1 MVKKGDGPKM
11 WRDETIEKSWQVLNE
26 LRNLADFVLIGGW
39 AVYLWTHK
47 LKSRDIDLC
56 INQENFYKLQQELL
70 QRNHAVKRNIRLK
83 KYEAIIDTVEVDIY
97 TPFLSKLIVPCLDI
111 LDNKLYSLI
120 ENLKA
125 AQPEALLLL
134 KAQAAQQRWHSEKGA
149 KDRTDILSLLQ
160 HADIK
165 QDTLKQML
173 KKYDPQNTLKNIIK
187 RTITESRTEYKYLN
201 LTYEKHGVQLRR
213 NFKNL

>member
-1 MVKKGDGPKM
+1 M
-11 WRDETIEKSWQVLNE
+11 WREETTEKSWQVLNE
-26 LRNLADFVLIGGW
+26 LRNLADFILIGGW
-39 AVYLWTHK
+39 AVYLWTKK

-70 QRNHAVKRNIRLK
+70 QRNHAVKRNPRLMK
-83 KYEAIIDTVEVDIY
+83 FEAIIDTVEVDIY

-111 LDNKLYSLI
+111 INNKLYSSI
-120 ENLKA
+120 ELFQV

-149 KDRTDILSLLQ
+149 KDRTDIISLLK

-165 QDTLKQML
+165 HDILKQML
-173 KKYDPQNTLKNIIK
+173 KKYDPQNTLKNTIK
-187 RTITESRTEYKYLN
+187 RTITESRTEYKYLD
-201 LTYEKHGVQLRR
+201 LTYEKHGVQLKR
-213 NFKNL
+213 NIENL

>member
-1 MVKKGDGPKM
+1 M
-11 WRDETIEKSWQVLNE
+11 WRDETTEKSWQVLND
-26 LRNLADFVLIGGW
+26 LRNLADFILIGGW

-56 INQENFYKLQQELL
+56 INQENFYTLQQRLL
-70 QRNHAVKRNIRLK
+70 ERNHALKRNVRLMK
-83 KYEAIIDTVEVDIY
+83 FEAIIDTVEVDIY
-97 TPFLSKLIVPCLDI
+97 TPFLSKLVVPCLDI
-111 LDNKLYSLI
+111 INQKLYSSI
-120 ENLKA
+120 EHFNA

-149 KDRTDILSLLQ
+149 KDRTDIISLLQ

-165 QDTLKQML
+165 PNLLKQIL
-173 KKYDPQNTLKNIIK
+173 KKYDPQNTLKNTIK

-201 LTYEKHGVQLRR
+201 LTYEKHGTQL
-213 NFKNL
+213 KKTYQNL

>member
-1 MVKKGDGPKM
+1 M
-11 WRDETIEKSWQVLNE
+11 WREETTEKSWQVLND
-26 LRNLADFVLIGGW
+26 LRNLADFILIGGW
-39 AVYLWTHK
+39 ADYLWTHK

-56 INQENFYKLQQELL
+56 INQGNFYKLQQELL
-70 QRNHAVKRNIRLK
+70 QRNHAIKRNIRLMK
-83 KYEAIIDTVEVDIY
+83 FEAIIDTVEVDIY
-97 TPFLSKLIVPCLDI
+97 TPFLSKLIVPCQDI
-111 LDNKLYSLI
+111 INQKLYATI
-120 ENLKA
+120 EHFKT

-149 KDRTDILSLLQ
+149 KDRTDIISLLQ

-165 QDTLKQML
+165 QAALKQML

-201 LTYEKHGVQLRR
+201 LTYEKHGTQL
-213 NFKNL
+213 KKTYQIL